1 MINLSMTTPNEMNL
15 MQTRPQFHIT
25 CKPLLNLTIFMVSRP
40 NLYFLSIYHDD
51 AGVQWCNGTK
61 ILEKRF
67 RHSFNFWYARTNFKC
82 SAIVARLN
90 SLLVFDQHRKLPN
103 VLALILAGCQHDE
116 PSHLSLLVGS
126 SIESTIHVYI
136 IIAPFSNR
144 DRSLFLI

>member
-1 MINLSMTTPNEMNL
+1 MTLGSN
-15 MQTRPQFHIT
+15 
-25 CKPLLNLTIFMVSRP
+25 
-40 NLYFLSIYHDD
+40 D
-51 AGVQWCNGTK
+51 AMGQKYLKKDSVIPST
-61 ILEKRF
+61 F
-67 RHSFNFWYARTNFKC
+67 DTARTNFKC

-90 SLLVFDQHRKLPN
+90 SLLVFDQDRKLPN

-136 IIAPFSNR
+136 MIAPFSNR